1 MFKPSNPDAT
11 ASTFGDADF
20 LDDSSSS
27 PQYETV
33 RHHLYGRPSTV
44 QAIIKRLY
52 KLNYA
57 EPNEWSKP
65 IPTGRPHEVM
75 VVLTKKVRLG

>member
-1 MFKPSNPDAT
+1 MFQPSAPDAT
-11 ASTFGDADF
+11 ASNFGGTNF
-20 LDDSSSS
+20 SDDSSLS

-33 RHHLYGRPSTV
+33 RHHLYGRPSMV
-44 QAIIKRLY
+44 QAVIKCLY

-75 VVLTKKVRLG
+75 VVLTQKVRLG